1 MLRNYLTIAIRHLTR
16 HKLFSVIN
24 IVCLAIG
31 ICFSMLIG
39 IYVMKERSVDRG
51 LRNLDNQYIIK
62 SDWKVKDMGMDITT
76 LGPLAKTMKEEYP
89 NLVANYYRYNP
100 VGTVLSAGDKHFS
113 VNIAIGDTTLV
124 SMYGF
129 PVLYGDPQK
138 AFLNNQSAVITES
151 IAMKLFGRRNVLGKA
166 IYMQT
171 AYNGEKQQYQ
181 ISAVLKDIP
190 SNSVTGLIGLDYE
203 VFVPTIG
210 NHFYNSQDPSE
221 GWTSVYEVGFI
232 ELKSGIRPKDM
243 QKPFEATLKKYAT
256 ADIQANLKVELAAV
270 KDYYLQNNHGAH
282 AKMTMALSL
291 IALFILV
298 MAIFNFVNISIGTSS
313 YRLKEIGLR
322 MVFGSGRR
330 QLIAQYF
337 AESIILVLVAGAIG
351 LGAYQALIPA
361 FNQVLNTSLLSVT
374 KFDLSGWLL
383 LGVLV
388 LGVGFLAGIYPAL
401 VLSRSNI
408 ILSIKGKL
416 EKADLGISL
425 RKVLLVIQFSLA
437 VLVFICAMN
446 ISRQVKYFFE
456 KDLGYS
462 REQVMIITAYP
473 KRWDSVGVA
482 RMKSIKEQLLTL
494 PSVKNASIC
503 FEIPERK
510 PPASLDMRAED
521 LKSAETINIPTTF
534 ADEDYASTFGLKLL
548 DGHFFRPGYEGFV
561 SNEVILNESAVRAL
575 GLDIMHAIGRKIIV
589 PSSKTEYTVRGI
601 IKNYNYASLQEGIGP
616 MAIIQMQEMLAYR
629 YMSLKLNPGNFGQI
643 VSEIGKNWQKMAPE
657 APFEWFLMDD
667 RFNKLYRSELQLKKA
682 TEIGTIQNLV
692 IVFLGIFGLVAFTLA
707 RRSREMAV
715 RKVLG
720 ASIRD
725 IVWLFLRDYAG
736 LIVIANLIAW
746 PLAYYTSNR
755 WLENY
760 AYRINQNIITY
771 LAVGLL
777 VFVLSFLLIVIQ
789 CFKDAS
795 ANPVHSLRNE

>member
-1 MLRNYLTIAIRHLTR
+1 MFRNYLTIAIRHLTR

-24 IVCLAIG
+24 IICLAIG
-31 ICFSMLIG
+31 ISFSLVIG
-39 IYVMKERSVDRG
+39 VYVMKERSVDRN

-62 SDWKVKDMGMDITT
+62 SVWKVKDKGLDITT
-76 LGPLAKTMKEEYP
+76 VGPLAKTMKEEYP

-113 VNIAIGDTTLV
+113 ENIAIGDTTLV

-129 PVLYGDPQK
+129 PVLYGNPQK
-138 AFLNNQSAVITES
+138 AFQNNQSAVITES
-151 IAMKLFGRRNVLGKA
+151 IAEKLFGRKNVLNEA

-210 NHFYNSQDPSE
+210 NHFYNDQDPSE
-221 GWTSVYEVGFI
+221 GWASVYEVGLI
-232 ELKSGIRPKDM
+232 ELKPGVSTKDLE
-243 QKPFEATLKKYAT
+243 KPFEATLKKYAP
-256 ADIQANLKVELAAV
+256 ADIQENLKVELAAV
-270 KDYYLQNNHGAH
+270 KDYYLQNDHGSR
-282 AKMTMALSL
+282 AKMTLALSL
-291 IALFILV
+291 IAIFILI

-322 MVFGSGRR
+322 KVFGSGRR

-337 AESIILVLVAGAIG
+337 SESIILVLVAGGIG
-351 LGAYQALIPA
+351 VAMYQALIPA
-361 FNQVLNTSLLSVT
+361 FNQVLNTSLVSIT
-374 KFDLSGWLL
+374 KFDLSRWLL
-383 LGVLV
+383 LLVLV
-388 LGVGFLAGIYPAL
+388 LGVGILAGIYPAL

-446 ISRQVKYFFE
+446 VSRQVNYFFH

-462 REQVMIITAYP
+462 REQVMVITAYP

-494 PSVKNASIC
+494 PAVKNASIC

-510 PPASLDMRAED
+510 PPSSLDMRAEGIR
-521 LKSAETINIPTTF
+521 SAETLNIPTTF
-534 ADEDYASTFGLKLL
+534 ADEDYASTFGLSLVE
-548 DGHFFRPGYEGFV
+548 GNFFRPGYEGFV
-561 SNEVILNESAVRAL
+561 SNEIILNESAVRAL
-575 GLDIMHAIGRKIIV
+575 GLETNHAVGRKIII
-589 PSSKTEYTVRGI
+589 PSSKAEYTIRGV
-601 IKNYNYASLQEGIGP
+601 IKNYHYASLHEGIGP
-616 MAIIQMQEMLAYR
+616 MAIVQMQEMLAYR
-629 YMSLKLNPGNFGQI
+629 YMTLKLNPGNFSEF
-643 VSEIGKNWQKMAPE
+643 VPEIGKKWQKMAPE
-657 APFEWFLMDD
+657 APFEWFFMDD

-720 ASIRD
+720 ARIRD
-725 IVWLFLRDYAG
+725 IIWLFIRDYAV
-736 LIVIANLIAW
+736 LIAIANLIAW
-746 PLAYYTSNR
+746 PLAWLASNR

-760 AYRINQNIITY
+760 AYRINQHISTY
-771 LAVGLL
+771 LGVGVL
-777 VFVLSFLLIVIQ
+777 VFFLSFSLIVIQ
-789 CFKDAS
+789 CFKDAAAS
-795 ANPVHSLRNE
+795 PVHSLRNE